1 MSMAPPLIE
10 TGIIAQTIQLSVAPV
25 FLLVATGALLNVL
38 TGRLARVVDR
48 SRDLITRWAETEGRE
63 HERLVTELRAADRRM
78 DVINNSIL
86 SAVGCGIT
94 VCLLVTLLFLQELL
108 RLDLGI
114 AVSAVFALAMLL
126 LLGSLILFLIEVR
139 LAIRTIH
146 VPIELLELEEMGWQR
161 RKDRR

>member
-1 MSMAPPLIE
+1 MAPPLIE